1 MPKQSPRGG
10 TAHPSSNA
18 TTKPGL
24 HPDNPFRSRYDFAQ
38 LVAQHQALG
47 EFVAVNAYGDA
58 SIDFANPDAVRA
70 LNRALLQQ
78 TYGIVA
84 WSLPPQY
91 LCPPIPGRADYL
103 FHAADLLA
111 ECNDGV
117 IPCGDM
123 ITVLDLGVGAN
134 CIYPLIGHG
143 EFGWRFVGSDIDR
156 DALACAQQTLD
167 ANPGFGDAIEL
178 RLQRFDSVLF
188 RNVIGQRDWFEL
200 VVCNPPFHASPEEA
214 RAGSSRKWA
223 NLGRAGEEGAAP
235 VLNFS
240 GQAGELYC
248 HGGEAGFVRRMI
260 AQSADYRFRCLWF
273 TSLVSK
279 SSNLP
284 AIYRALERA
293 GVVDARTVEMAQG
306 QKKSRFVA
314 WTYFD
319 AAGRRAWRDGERR
332 ED

>member
-1 MPKQSPRGG
+1 MSKQPHGRGADNPVPSASP
-10 TAHPSSNA
+10 
-18 TTKPGL
+18 KPGL
-24 HPDNPFRSRYDFAQ
+24 HPANPHRSRYDFDQ
-38 LVAQHQALG
+38 LIAQHPPLG
-47 EFVAVNAYGDA
+47 DFVEINAFGDA
-58 SIDFANPDAVRA
+58 SIDFADPDAVRA
-70 LNRALLQQ
+70 LNRALLKQS
-78 TYGIVA
+78 YGITGWV
-84 WSLPPQY
+84 LPPQY

-103 FHAADLLA
+103 LHAAELLA

-123 ITVLDLGVGAN
+123 ISVLDLGVGAN
-134 CIYPLIGHG
+134 CIYPLIGHA

-178 RLQRFDSVLF
+178 RLQPFDSVLF
-188 RNVIGQRDWFEL
+188 RNVLGHRDWFEL
-200 VVCNPPFHASPEEA
+200 VVCNPPFHASPAEA
-214 RAGSSRKWA
+214 RAGSTRKWK
-223 NLGRAGEEGAAP
+223 NLGRAGDEGAAP

-248 HGGEAGFVRRMI
+248 HGGESGIVRRMV

-273 TSLVSK
+273 TTLVSK

-284 AIYRALERA
+284 AIYRALDRA
-293 GVVDARTVEMAQG
+293 RVADYRTVEMAQG

-314 WTYFD
+314 WTFFD
-319 AAGRRAWRDGERR
+319 AEGRRAWRNGERR